1 MVRRD
6 RSAWRGGAAP
16 AGATSFCCLR
26 RSSPSAPSR
35 KSIASG
41 TVPHSSSGCHV
52 KQNCVGLQSTKP
64 SSSSVGIFFGIER
77 EVLRS
82 KLVATSEVNGLYL
95 TFQAGMTRQGHD
107 AEHACRWRKEVE
119 FHSQRLPFLLRT
131 FRIRTRAKSATSV
144 YLGDAFAPR
153 AGDAGRV
160 PARLQCD
167 RSRPGRFIIAS
178 FDQCE

>member
-16 AGATSFCCLR
+16 AGATSFSCLG

-35 KSIASG
+35 KSITSG
-41 TVPHSSSGCHV
+41 AVPHSSSGCHI
-52 KQNCVGLQSTKP
+52 KQNCVGLQKHEA
-64 SSSSVGIFFGIER
+64 VVLERWLFWIER

-82 KLVATSEVNGLYL
+82 KLVATSEVNGLYRTIQGEMIL
-95 TFQAGMTRQGHD
+95 QGHD

-131 FRIRTRAKSATSV
+131 FRIRTRAKSATP
-144 YLGDAFAPR
+144 AF
-153 AGDAGRV
+153 
-160 PARLQCD
+160 
-167 RSRPGRFIIAS
+167 I
-178 FDQCE
+178 